1 MVVLKQKVKS
11 IFYEVYKLRRK
22 IRSSDEGDNSNIT
35 CGTFN
40 NSRPVY
46 IVINSNIKI
55 LM

>member
-1 MVVLKQKVKS
+1 MMLKQKIKS

-22 IRSSDEGDNSNIT
+22 YRVLIKATIVILHM
-35 CGTFN
+35 GTFY

-55 LM
+55 QM